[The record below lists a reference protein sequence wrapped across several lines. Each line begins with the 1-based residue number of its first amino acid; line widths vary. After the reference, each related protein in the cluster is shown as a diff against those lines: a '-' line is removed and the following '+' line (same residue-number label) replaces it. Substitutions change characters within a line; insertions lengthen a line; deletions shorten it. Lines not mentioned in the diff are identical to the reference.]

1 MPWAYCHR
9 PGEHLRQKGLTLALF
24 LFAGC
29 QRGADTYT
37 VGAAGPWKES
47 YGISTRRGI
56 DLAVEEINHAGGI
69 RGAPLRLIA
78 RDDEADPRRAAV
90 IATDFVRNDQVLAV
104 IGHVTSGAMM
114 AAAHVYD
121 GELTAVATSASSPD
135 LTGVSP
141 WVFRVIPSDSL
152 NGVGLGRFASQIGGT
167 DPSMKEAAVLYE
179 NDSYGRGLAESF
191 RRNFR
196 GTIISFDP
204 IDENPITVEPFISY
218 YKVRR
223 PGIIFV
229 ASREPAALAI
239 LREAKRQQLEAVFV
253 GGDGWQGIVTDS
265 AASEGA
271 YVGASFNAED
281 PSPAV
286 KRFVRAFTKRYDAR
300 PDADAALG
308 YDATMLVAR
317 AISKKGANRRGIR
330 DYIASL
336 DAEHSFEGLGGAIYF
351 SEGGDPLG
359 VGFRVARVSHGTLLT
374 GVAQ

>member
-1 MPWAYCHR
+1 
-9 PGEHLRQKGLTLALF
+9 LKSTSLTLALF
-24 LFAGC
+24 LLAGC

-47 YGISTRRGI
+47 YGINTRRGI

-90 IATDFVRNDQVLAV
+90 IATDFVRNREVLAV

-135 LTGVSP
+135 LTGISP

-152 NGVGLGRFASQIGGT
+152 NGIGLGRFASQIGGT
-167 DPSMKEAAVLYE
+167 DPSMKEAAILYE
-179 NDSYGRGLAESF
+179 NDSYGRGLADSF
-191 RRNFR
+191 RRSFR
-196 GTIISFDP
+196 GTIVSFDP
-204 IDENPITVEPFISY
+204 INENPATVEPFISY

-229 ASREPAALAI
+229 ASREPAALAV

-253 GGDGWQGIVTDS
+253 GGDGWQGIVADS

-271 YVGASFNAED
+271 YVGTSFNAED

-286 KRFVRAFTKRYDAR
+286 RRFVSAFKKRYDAM
-300 PDADAALG
+300 PDGDAALG

-317 AISKKGANRRGIR
+317 AISKKGASRHGIR
-330 DYIASL
+330 DYLASL
-336 DAEHSFEGLGGAIYF
+336 DAEHTFEGLGGALYF

-359 VGFRVARVSHGTLLT
+359 TGFRVARVSHGALLT